1 MPPRK
6 IPATVSPSSTP
17 VAARARRA
25 PPLPRTSLPPT
36 SAGVQVNFCKN
47 PTCANYGAPVPMQK
61 TPGVKGTYRLI
72 GAGANKGSIH
82 VRCMLC
88 NEKIPMKSNAGIVEE
103 LARMQAPLAA
113 LKPTCCPHASCA
125 NHAIPVGTAGA
136 YKAFGYN
143 SAGNPRWMCKECGK
157 TFSRALDPAKWQETS
172 SKNRL
177 IFKLLVSD
185 TPFARIADVVELDE
199 RTIGRRVKFIH
210 RQVVAFAAAREAKL
224 AELEIPRLYIS
235 ADGQEQII
243 NWRDK
248 EDRRNVVLSA
258 IASVDNPTGYCFGMH
273 LNFDP
278 SLDRAAIE
286 AEATRI
292 GDVAKP
298 TPLRKFSRLWLEAD
312 YTDAAIRKVV
322 RARAKAAQPIPAPG
336 LAGAIDAAYEAQ
348 HGREDIEAPEEADGF
363 RMLPEKGMQ
372 TRRDYTMAAHFAY
385 LRRLMP
391 KVGKWRFFLDQDPGM
406 RAAVMSAFVEEI
418 KAETCDA
425 WFVRI
430 NKDLTIDKRR
440 QARRIAK
447 LRFESV
453 KAANPG
459 LSDREVVR
467 EMIKTAHAAMTQHGN
482 WNDRWL
488 DHPYPN
494 MSEPEKATTWLTERP
509 NFTPDHAAAL
519 YAMASLH
526 GVDSLFNQMRRRS
539 RLLER
544 PLHTASGSGRVW
556 SAYSAYDP
564 AQTMRMI
571 EIVRVCHNF
580 VWPGEKDG
588 KTPAMRIG
596 LARAPIDYADILA
609 FVP

>member
-25 PPLPRTSLPPT
+25 PPLLRASLPPT

-47 PTCANYGAPVPMQK
+47 PTCANYGVPVPMQK

-125 NHAIPVGTAGA
+125 NHAIPVGSAGA

-143 SAGNPRWMCKECGK
+143 SAGNPRWMCKACGK
-157 TFSRALDPAKWQETS
+157 TFSRVLDPAKWQETS

-185 TPFARIADVVELDE
+185 TPLARIADVVELDE
-199 RTIGRRVKFIH
+199 HTIGRRVKFIH
-210 RQVVAFAAAREAKL
+210 RQVVAFAAARESKL

-348 HGREDIEAPEEADGF
+348 QEREDIEAP
-363 RMLPEKGMQ
+363 
-372 TRRDYTMAAHFAY
+372 
-385 LRRLMP
+385 
-391 KVGKWRFFLDQDPGM
+391 
-406 RAAVMSAFVEEI
+406 
-418 KAETCDA
+418 
-425 WFVRI
+425 
-430 NKDLTIDKRR
+430 
-440 QARRIAK
+440 
-447 LRFESV
+447 
-453 KAANPG
+453 
-459 LSDREVVR
+459 
-467 EMIKTAHAAMTQHGN
+467 
-482 WNDRWL
+482 
-488 DHPYPN
+488 
-494 MSEPEKATTWLTERP
+494 
-509 NFTPDHAAAL
+509 
-519 YAMASLH
+519 
-526 GVDSLFNQMRRRS
+526 
-539 RLLER
+539 
-544 PLHTASGSGRVW
+544 
-556 SAYSAYDP
+556 
-564 AQTMRMI
+564 
-571 EIVRVCHNF
+571 
-580 VWPGEKDG
+580 
-588 KTPAMRIG
+588 
-596 LARAPIDYADILA
+596 
-609 FVP
+609 